1 MRKSLVLGALL
12 AVPALAAAALAPLSL
27 QPGSRVWVDGT
38 STARAWHC
46 ESTRAVGSA
55 AAGTTELAQLANV
68 SRAEVT
74 VPVGTLDC
82 RNATMNGHMR
92 TALKAEQAPEL
103 RFRATSVQVTPTGP
117 DAGTAEMQGTLSIA
131 GQDRPVTING
141 TVAREN
147 GQIRVRGSK
156 RITMTEWNVR
166 PPSLMLGTMKVNPVA
181 TVGFDV
187 VLKP

>member
-12 AVPALAAAALAPLSL
+12 VPALAAAALAPLSL

-38 STARAWHC
+38 STARSWHC
-46 ESTRAVGSA
+46 ESTGAVGTA
-55 AAGTTELAQLANV
+55 AASSTELAQLSSVA
-68 SRAEVT
+68 SAQVT
-74 VPVGTLDC
+74 VPVSSLDC
-82 RNATMNGHMR
+82 HNNTMNGHMR
-92 TALKAEQAPEL
+92 NALKAAQAPEI
-103 RFRATSVQVTPTGP
+103 RFRASSVSVTPTSA
-117 DAGTAEMQGTLSIA
+117 DAGSVAMQGTLSIA

-156 RITMTEWNVR
+156 RITMTEWGVR
-166 PPSLMLGTMKVNPVA
+166 PPSLMLGAMKVAPVA

>member
-46 ESTRAVGSA
+46 ESNRAVGTA

-68 SRAEVT
+68 GSASVT
-74 VPVGTLDC
+74 VPVSTLDC

-92 TALKAEQAPEL
+92 TALKADQAPEI
-103 RFRATSVQVTPTGP
+103 RFRASSVRVTPTSA
-117 DAGTAEMQGTLSIA
+117 DAGTAVMQGTLSIA
-131 GQDRPVTING
+131 GEDRPVTING

-147 GQIRVRGSK
+147 GQIRVRGSE
-156 RITMTEWNVR
+156 RIVMTEWNVR
-166 PPSLMLGTMKVNPVA
+166 PPSLMMGTMKVRPAA

>member
-1 MRKSLVLGALL
+1 MRKCLVLGSLL

-38 STARAWHC
+38 STARGWHC
-46 ESTRAVGSA
+46 ESTRAVGTA
-55 AAGTTELAQLANV
+55 AAGTTELAQLASVGSAQV
-68 SRAEVT
+68 S

-82 RNATMNGHMR
+82 RNNTMNGHMR
-92 TALKAEQAPEL
+92 NALKADQAAEI
-103 RFRATSVQVTPTGP
+103 RFRATSVSVRPTGA

-131 GQDRPVTING
+131 GQERPVTINA

-147 GQIRVRGSK
+147 GQLRVRGSK
-156 RITMTEWNVR
+156 RITMTEWGVR
-166 PPSLMLGTMKVNPVA
+166 PPSLMLGAMKVNPVA

-187 VLKP
+187 LLKP

>member
-1 MRKSLVLGALL
+1 MRKSLVLGAIL

-46 ESTRAVGSA
+46 ESTRAVGTA
-55 AAGTTELAQLANV
+55 AAGTTELAQLSSVGSA
-68 SRAEVT
+68 SVT

-92 TALKAEQAPEL
+92 NALKADQAPEI
-103 RFRATSVQVTPTGP
+103 RFRASSVSVAATGA
-117 DAGTAEMQGTLSIA
+117 DEGTVAMTGTLSIA
-131 GQDRPVTING
+131 GQERPVTING
-141 TVAREN
+141 TVVREN
-147 GQIRVRGSK
+147 GQLRVRGSK
-156 RITMTEWNVR
+156 RITMTEWGVR
-166 PPSLMLGTMKVNPVA
+166 PPSLMLGTMKVNPAA

>member
-38 STARAWHC
+38 STARSWHC

-55 AAGTTELAQLANV
+55 AATTIELAQLASV
-68 SRAEVT
+68 GSASVT
-74 VPVGTLDC
+74 VPVATLDC
-82 RNATMNGHMR
+82 RNTTMNGHMR
-92 TALKAEQAPEL
+92 NALKAAEAPEL
-103 RFRATSVQVTPTGP
+103 RFRASSVSVTPTSA
-117 DAGTAEMQGTLSIA
+117 DE
-131 GQDRPVTING
+131 G

-147 GQIRVRGSK
+147 GQLRVRGSK
-156 RITMTEWNVR
+156 RITMTEWGVR
-166 PPSLMLGTMKVNPVA
+166 PPSLMLGAMRVAPAA

>member
-1 MRKSLVLGALL
+1 MRKSLVLGLL

-46 ESTRAVGSA
+46 ESTRAEGTA
-55 AAGTTELAQLANV
+55 AAGTTDLAQLASI
-68 SRAEVT
+68 SRAEIT
-74 VPVGTLDC
+74 IPVSTLDC
-82 RNATMNGHMR
+82 HNNTMNGHMR
-92 TALKAEQAPEL
+92 NALKADRAPQI
-103 RFRATSVQVTPTGP
+103 RFRATSVQVTPTSA
-117 DAGTAEMQGTLSIA
+117 DAGTAVMQGTLSIA

-141 TVAREN
+141 TVVREN

-156 RITMTEWNVR
+156 RIIMTEWNVR
-166 PPSLMLGTMKVNPVA
+166 PPSLMLGTMKVRPAA

>member
-55 AAGTTELAQLANV
+55 AAGTVDLAQLASV
-68 SRAEVT
+68 GSASVT

-82 RNATMNGHMR
+82 RNNTMNGHMR
-92 TALKAEQAPEL
+92 NALKADASPEL
-103 RFRATSVQVTPTGP
+103 RFRATSVAVTPTGA
-117 DAGTAEMQGTLSIA
+117 DQGTVAMTGTLSIA
-131 GQDRPVTING
+131 GQERPVTING
-141 TVAREN
+141 TVARED
-147 GQIRVRGSK
+147 GQLRVRGSK
-156 RITMTEWNVR
+156 RITMTEWGVR
-166 PPSLMLGTMKVNPVA
+166 PPSLMLGAMRVAPVA

>member
-1 MRKSLVLGALL
+1 MRKRLVIGALL

-46 ESTRAVGSA
+46 ESTHAVGTA
-55 AAGTTELAQLANV
+55 AATTTELAQLASV
-68 SRAEVT
+68 AGAQVT

-82 RNATMNGHMR
+82 RNNTMNGHMR
-92 TALKAEQAPEL
+92 NALKADQAPEI
-103 RFRATSVQVTPTGP
+103 RFRASSVQVTPTSA

-131 GQDRPVTING
+131 GADRPVAISG

-156 RITMTEWNVR
+156 RITMTDWGVH
-166 PPSLMLGTMKVNPVA
+166 PPSLMLGAMKVNPVA